1 MPVLVHELI
10 VAEIWKD
17 KIFSQL
23 YKIDFEPNNSFV
35 IYLIVIFEK

>member
-17 KIFSQL
+17 KIFPQL